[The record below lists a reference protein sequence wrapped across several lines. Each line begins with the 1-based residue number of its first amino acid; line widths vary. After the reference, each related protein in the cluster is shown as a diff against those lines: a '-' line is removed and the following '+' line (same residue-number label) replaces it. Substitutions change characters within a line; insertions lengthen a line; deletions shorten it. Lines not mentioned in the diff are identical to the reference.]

1 MDMDLEG
8 MGINAL
14 KWECFREKGFESIKD
29 KSIKHMGCL
38 ETFQNIEWKNYG
50 LNEGLTWVDF

>member
-1 MDMDLEG
+1 MDLEG

>member
-14 KWECFREKGFESIKD
+14 KGFESIKD

-50 LNEGLTWVDF
+50 LKEGLTWADF